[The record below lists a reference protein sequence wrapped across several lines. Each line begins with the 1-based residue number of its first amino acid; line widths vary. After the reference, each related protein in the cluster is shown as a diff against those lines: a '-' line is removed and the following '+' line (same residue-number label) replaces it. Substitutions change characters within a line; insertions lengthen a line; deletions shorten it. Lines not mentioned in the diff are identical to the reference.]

1 MQEKIIA
8 EINNIIS
15 KYEYRDTI
23 RTQRVIEDLKNIIFT
38 VNEEKK
44 PETTLEEVQL
54 IYKQKYWNIPNNKK
68 NDLQR
73 LSSKL

>member
-54 IYKQKYWNIPNNKK
+54 IYKQKYLNIPNNKK